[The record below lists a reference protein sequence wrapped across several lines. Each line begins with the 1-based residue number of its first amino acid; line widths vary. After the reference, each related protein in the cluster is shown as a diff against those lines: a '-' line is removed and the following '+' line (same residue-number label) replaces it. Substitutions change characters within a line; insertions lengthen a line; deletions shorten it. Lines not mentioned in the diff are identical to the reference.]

1 MTVDRQTAV
10 LAESF
15 GSDYNLTDA
24 EIDRLA
30 QAIQTAIAEEVKD
43 ILKERRAR

>member
-1 MTVDRQTAV
+1 MTYDRQTAV

-15 GSDYNLTDA
+15 GQDYNLTDV

-30 QAIQTAIAEEVKD
+30 QAIQTAIEEEVKD
-43 ILKERRAR
+43 ILTERME